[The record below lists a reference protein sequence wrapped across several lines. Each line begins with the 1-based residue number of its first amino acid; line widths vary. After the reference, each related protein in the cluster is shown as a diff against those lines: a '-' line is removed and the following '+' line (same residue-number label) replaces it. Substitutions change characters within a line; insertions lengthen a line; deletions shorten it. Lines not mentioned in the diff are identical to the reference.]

1 MRHETPLPATWIEL
15 LADERVRE
23 LARLAGSIRVYLV
36 GGVLRDAALDLPVR
50 DLDFVVERDG
60 DSIAERYAAVW
71 GSRLVRLG
79 GDQFAALRVPL
90 AGSHADLWDLHGG
103 DLVADLFRRD
113 LTINAIA
120 LAIDRREIL
129 DPTGGVADLA
139 RRTLRATRP
148 GVFGDDPA
156 RVLRL
161 ARLAL
166 ELPGFAVDG
175 PTLDLARRAA
185 SSLHVIPAERIR
197 GEIELAFSARRAAST
212 LELLDRLGIL
222 AALFALPPAPE
233 RATRAAR
240 ELETGLLELAP
251 ALARATDLATFWAFL
266 ALLVDP
272 RPDAAG
278 RWLRARARDGL
289 VVRATLVRAARLLA
303 APWIPPA
310 EAADLRRWL
319 HDAGEDWAAA
329 FALRGAIAPHGGV
342 AEAWRAAARAVV
354 GFDAGLREE
363 ILRPP
368 RLITGEDV
376 QRIVGVA
383 PGPPI
388 GSLLARL
395 RRLQVE
401 GTVRTREEALAE
413 LRRLAAPS

>member
-1 MRHETPLPATWIEL
+1 MRHESPLPAPWIAL
-15 LADERVRE
+15 LVDERVRE
-23 LARLAGSIRVYLV
+23 LARVAGSIRVYLV

-60 DSIAERYAAVW
+60 ESIAERYAAVW

-90 AGSHADLWDLHGG
+90 ASSHADLWDLQGG

-113 LTINAIA
+113 LTVNAIA
-120 LAIDRREIL
+120 LAIDGREIL

-139 RRTLRATRP
+139 RRELRATRP
-148 GVFGDDPA
+148 GVFGEDPA

-166 ELPGFAVDG
+166 ELPGFAIDG
-175 PTLDLARRAA
+175 ATLELARGAA
-185 SSLHVIPAERIR
+185 GALHEIPAERIR
-197 GEIELAFSARRAAST
+197 VEIELAFSARRAAST
-212 LELLDRLGIL
+212 LDLLDRLGIL
-222 AALFALPPAPE
+222 AALFALPPA
-233 RATRAAR
+233 ADRAAR
-240 ELETGLLELAP
+240 AAHELEARLRELAP
-251 ALARATDLATFWAFL
+251 ASARTTDLAAFWAFL

-272 RPDAAG
+272 RPEAAG

-289 VVRATLVRAARLLA
+289 VVRATLVRAVRLLA
-303 APWIPPA
+303 ASWTPPA

-319 HDAGEDWAAA
+319 HDAGDDWAAA
-329 FALRGAIAPHGGV
+329 LALRGAFAPRGREV
-342 AEAWRAAARAVV
+342 TAWAAATRAMV
-354 GFDAGLREE
+354 GFGSRLREE

-368 RLITGEDV
+368 RLVSGEDV

-401 GTVRTREEALAE
+401 GRVRTREEALAE
-413 LRRLAAPS
+413 LRRLAGPS

>member
-1 MRHETPLPATWIEL
+1 MRHETPLPATWNTL

-23 LARLAGSIRVYLV
+23 LARVAGSTPVYLV

-50 DLDFVVERDG
+50 DFDFVVENDG
-60 DSIAERYAAVW
+60 ESIGERYAAVW
-71 GSRLVRLG
+71 GTRLVRLG

-103 DLVADLFRRD
+103 DLAADLFRRD

-120 LAIDRREIL
+120 LAIDRREVL

-148 GVFGDDPA
+148 GVFVDDAA

-175 PTLDLARRAA
+175 ATLELARDAA
-185 SSLHVIPAERIR
+185 SALQEIPAERIR
-197 GEIELAFSARRAAST
+197 GEIELAFSARRASST
-212 LELLDRLGIL
+212 FDLFDRLGIL
-222 AALFALPPAPE
+222 AALFAPAPSPV
-233 RATRAAR
+233 RAAR
-240 ELETGLLELAP
+240 AASQLEAHLRELAP
-251 ALARATDLATFWAFL
+251 ALARATDLAAFWSFL

-272 RPDAAG
+272 RPDAAS

-289 VVRATLVRAARLLA
+289 VVRATLVRAVRLLA
-303 APWIPPA
+303 ASWIPPA
-310 EAADLRRWL
+310 EAADLRCWL
-319 HDAGEDWAAA
+319 HDAGDDWAAA
-329 FALRGAIAPHGGV
+329 LALRGAFAPRDR
-342 AEAWRAAARAVV
+342 EAAAWAAATRAVV
-354 GFDAGLREE
+354 GFDGRLREE

-368 RLITGEDV
+368 RLVSGEDV

-401 GTVRTREEALAE
+401 GSVRTREEALAE
-413 LRRLAAPS
+413 LQRLAAPS